1 MVCLQWHTASATCA
15 LEKCPVDDGQFQ
27 RGQALENTVDREVLQ
42 YIVTDTEDPPLG
54 SKPFAEFPLVESL
67 QAAHR
72 VRRRKMN
79 DIHDP
84 FISRLPP
91 EIASHIFTIF
101 LPNDVE
107 NTYSIAYPTGIRPT
121 TAITPL
127 RLGAVCQAWREI
139 AWSTP
144 ALWSSISIDMFATN
158 KTTAEIV
165 CDWLGRSGELPLY
178 IRLYAGLDQGSSE
191 YHPIPSRCEAHAQRV
206 FDAVNIYA
214 NRWFYIDL
222 ELPTTFMQ
230 RVRCVT
236 SQTAMVET
244 LRINLLASEVLEP
257 PLDKTKQIDLHG
269 RLSPTNLLLHGLH
282 LAQVGIQWNNLTH
295 VEAFDLSIAECLDL
309 LRMAPAMTHLILTR
323 LSMVGV
329 YNPLGQQLSFC
340 HIGLRSLSLKA
351 VYQYAA
357 IALNAF
363 FERTSFPALTQLSF
377 EQVPIFSESETSVH
391 SLLDHISRSATRLL
405 DMKLKISTLPIDH
418 GKVTAVL
425 HALPTLETLALEF
438 GRYGAI
444 PCLDPFLAV
453 LAFDATINGKIALP
467 RLKSLTISKTRFSW
481 DSLFQIF
488 PPDILAISSC
498 TEAVVQSNVRKCLSL
513 LRIVLPQINN
523 NSLDKKVV
531 DAVSDLGMRGVKV
544 QIMDNDGH
552 NFLIDDG
559 SRRT

>member
-1 MVCLQWHTASATCA
+1 MVCLQCHTAPATCA
-15 LEKCPVDDGQFQ
+15 LEECPVTDGQCQ
-27 RGQALENTVDREVLQ
+27 RRQALENEIVREELQ
-42 YIVTDTEDPPLG
+42 YLATDTEDPPLG

-91 EIASHIFTIF
+91 EIASHIFTLF
-101 LPNDVE
+101 LPNDVD
-107 NTYSIAYPTGIRPT
+107 NSYSISYPTGLLPT

-158 KTTAEIV
+158 KATAEIV
-165 CDWLGRSGELPLY
+165 REWLRRSGELPLY
-178 IRLYAGLDQGSSE
+178 IRLYAGLDQASLE
-191 YHPIPSRCEAHAQRV
+191 YYPIPSRCDAHAQRV
-206 FDAVNIYA
+206 FDAVNNYA
-214 NRWFYIDL
+214 NRWIYIDL
-222 ELPTTFMQ
+222 ELPTSFMQ
-230 RVRCVT
+230 KVRCIS
-236 SQTAMVET
+236 SQIAMVET
-244 LRINLLASEVLEP
+244 LRITLLASEVLEP

-269 RLSPTNLLLHGLH
+269 RLSPTKLLVHGLH

-329 YNPLGQQLSFC
+329 HNPSGQQISFC
-340 HIGLRSLSLKA
+340 HIGLQSLSLKA

-357 IALNAF
+357 IALDAL
-363 FERTSFPALTQLSF
+363 FERTSFPALSHLSF
-377 EQVPIFSESETSVH
+377 EQVPIFSESETSVQP
-391 SLLDHISRSATRLL
+391 LLDHISRSAARLL
-405 DMKLKISTLPIDH
+405 DMEFKISTSPIDY

-425 HALPTLETLALEF
+425 HALPTLETLVLEL
-438 GRYGAI
+438 GRYDAI

-453 LAFDATINGKIALP
+453 LAFDATINGKIAVP
-467 RLKSLTISKTRFSW
+467 RLKSLTINKTRFSW

-488 PPDILAISSC
+488 PPDIMAISPC
-498 TEAVVQSNVRKCLSL
+498 TEAVMQSNMRECLSL
-513 LRIVLPQINN
+513 LRIVLPQIND
-523 NSLDKKVV
+523 NSLDKKSVA
-531 DAVSDLGMRGVKV
+531 AVSDLGMRGIKV
-544 QIMDNDGH
+544 QIMDNDGR
-552 NFLIDDG
+552 NFFIDDG